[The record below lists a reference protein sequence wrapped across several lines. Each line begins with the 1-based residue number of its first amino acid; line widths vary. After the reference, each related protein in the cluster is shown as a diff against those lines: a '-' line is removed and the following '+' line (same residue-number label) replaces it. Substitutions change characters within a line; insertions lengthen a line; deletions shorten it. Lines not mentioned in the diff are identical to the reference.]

1 MIDDGRAADP
11 ARDAS
16 VIDSGAPAG
25 ALEPWDIA
33 LLACPVDRGAVRLD
47 EGELVCSLCG
57 RQYPVLSGIPRMVP
71 EVASCEQK
79 F

>member
-16 VIDSGAPAG
+16 VIDSGAPVA
-25 ALEPWDIA
+25 ALEPRVIA

-47 EGELVCSLCG
+47 EGELVCNLCG
-57 RQYPVLSGIPRMVP
+57 RRYPVLSGIPRMVP
-71 EVASCEQK
+71 DLASCEQK